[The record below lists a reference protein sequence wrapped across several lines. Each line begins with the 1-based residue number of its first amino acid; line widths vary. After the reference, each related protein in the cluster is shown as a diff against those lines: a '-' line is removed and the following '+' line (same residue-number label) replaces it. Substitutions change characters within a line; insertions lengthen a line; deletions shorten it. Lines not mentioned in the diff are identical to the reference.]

1 MHEQQQQFAPWGT
14 VTPTYWHTGQ
24 PEQPVQAAHLP
35 QAQEAVTGKAEE
47 PQTAPAPRPEQLVQA
62 AHVPQ
67 AREAVPVKAEEAQ
80 PGPAPVPQAREE
92 AAREPEP
99 VHRPDAGERP
109 EARGQASGLVDE
121 SQVPEAAQGGPPA
134 EYQARISAIVASFDA
149 PEDAARLAAAAVD
162 AEQLD
167 QAFTAQ
173 YGQQHPHTINLRE
186 LRGWLAYLQGQMGTA
201 ARWYLH
207 TTGLQAQV
215 WGSGHQVT
223 QGSVQRAVHIWLSI
237 PDARESLAVGQE
249 LLTMLTAVT
258 GEDSGLSRKVRS
270 RLESMGAQGGA

>member
-14 VTPTYWHTGQ
+14 VTPTYWHVGQ
-24 PEQPVQAAHLP
+24 PEQPVQAAH
-35 QAQEAVTGKAEE
+35 V
-47 PQTAPAPRPEQLVQA
+47 PQTREAPAP
-62 AHVPQ
+62 
-67 AREAVPVKAEEAQ
+67 
-80 PGPAPVPQAREE
+80 
-92 AAREPEP
+92 EPEP
-99 VHRPDAGERP
+99 VHRPDADGQP
-109 EARGQASGLVDE
+109 EAQAQTSGAVNE
-121 SQVPEAAQGGPPA
+121 SQVSEAGSGGPPA
-134 EYQARISAIVASFDA
+134 EYQARISAIVAAFDA
-149 PEDAARLAAAAVD
+149 PDDAARLDGAAVD

-167 QAFTAQ
+167 QEFTAQ

-215 WGSGHQVT
+215 WGSRHQVT

-237 PDARESLAVGQE
+237 PDAGESFAVGQE
-249 LLTMLTAVT
+249 LLAMLAAVT
-258 GEDSGLSRKVRS
+258 GEGSGLSRKVRS

>member
-14 VTPTYWHTGQ
+14 VTSTYWHIGQ
-24 PEQPVQAAHLP
+24 PEQPAQAAHVS
-35 QAQEAVTGKAEE
+35 QVQEAVPVKAEE
-47 PQTAPAPRPEQLVQA
+47 PQATPAPQPEQLVQA
-62 AHVPQ
+62 APVPQ
-67 AREAVPVKAEEAQ
+67 AREALPAKAEEAQ
-80 PGPAPVPQAREE
+80 PGPAPAPQAREE

-99 VHRPDAGERP
+99 VHRPDAGQQP
-109 EARGQASGLVDE
+109 EAQGQASDQ
-121 SQVPEAAQGGPPA
+121 SPVPEAGQGGPPA

-149 PEDAARLAAAAVD
+149 PDDAARLAAAAVD

-237 PDARESLAVGQE
+237 PDAQESLAVGQE
-249 LLTMLTAVT
+249 LLAMLAAVT